1 MQPTFGG
8 SEMKPYCHMGKM
20 CIGCSPQLIEG
31 VCPDSMA
38 GRIVAELVGA
48 LKEVFADHDAVNR
61 LSWNDRA
68 AAAIAKATGGEG

>member
-1 MQPTFGG
+1 
-8 SEMKPYCHMGKM
+8 MKPCCHMGGM

-31 VCPDSMA
+31 ICPDSRA
-38 GRIVAELVGA
+38 GRIVAELIEA

-68 AAAIAKATGGEG
+68 AAAIANVTGGEG